1 MKERQVV
8 DLPIDSILPNRF
20 QPRIKYDEQQ
30 IYELSESI
38 KTHGV
43 FQPIIVRKLGE
54 KYEIIAGERRYKASI
69 LAGKLT
75 IPAITMEINDKDS
88 IEIALI
94 ENVQRTN
101 LTPIEEAISYK
112 KILDMGYIKQ
122 DELAKKLGKTQSTV
136 ANKIRLLN
144 LDESVQEALL
154 ENKIS
159 ERHARSLLKLKSTR
173 MQEEMLKRIINERMT
188 VRKTDDEIEKLL
200 EQEKE
205 TEEDNIPVVIDE
217 LIEEDNKMNNNE
229 QIQNQNKFI
238 FSPNEHVET
247 APNTML
253 NSTVIQNENNV
264 IDETK
269 LNQSVVNPYDNLNNM
284 QQTAQ
289 QINQEKEANDISML
303 LKPEDKEEELEQKI
317 EPTYQQGRFFNVPV
331 SHEENQDENQYAKN
345 FSFDNLYD
353 NVKPTE
359 NSIVNEYNVPNIDLG
374 ESIDA
379 SEVIDEDEDNQN
391 ISTNNVENMF
401 NVANEDKK
409 VVDIVDDNIIDIEQT
424 DDDNIPL
431 NSNVFEINTPV
442 VNNEDILPS
451 VDTINNIT
459 NDNIPTSTFDYIN
472 IDNNKELQ
480 NQSVPPINE
489 VVSYDIPNQN
499 VVEPINNNTFEQQN
513 NFTSNST
520 NYNEQE
526 ISPFSVPTVSSI
538 DDDSQSLY
546 EDAINLPQAD
556 IIDETSQNP
565 NVENQNIND
574 FMPNIGEVNSNS
586 VQTGI
591 DSTNNNLMQSNNK
604 IDNEAVK
611 IIKEAVT
618 NLKQKGYR
626 IDIDE
631 FDLETMEQLIIKI
644 QK

>member
-173 MQEEMLKRIINERMT
+173 MQEEMLKKIINERMT

-472 IDNNKELQ
+472 IYNNKELQ

>member
-269 LNQSVVNPYDNLNNM
+269 LNQSVINPYDNLNNM

-526 ISPFSVPTVSSI
+526 ISPFLVPTVSSI